1 MLREMKASEY
11 PRAGPT
17 GSEDGARDQILDLA
31 RPALNPLPK
40 TGPCDGAQPETRA
53 LQSVVKPQ
61 ANTNHGVRHELSF

>member
-31 RPALNPLPK
+31 RPALNTLPK
-40 TGPCDGAQPETRA
+40 TSPRDGAQPETHA

-61 ANTNHGVRHELSF
+61 TNTSHRVRHELSF

>member
-1 MLREMKASEY
+1 MPREMKASEY

-17 GSEDGARDQILDLA
+17 GSEDGAGDQILDLA

-40 TGPCDGAQPETRA
+40 TSPRDGTQPGTRA

>member
-11 PRAGPT
+11 PRAGPPVLKT
-17 GSEDGARDQILDLA
+17 AHATKILDLA
-31 RPALNPLPK
+31 RPALNTLPK
-40 TGPCDGAQPETRA
+40 TGPCDGAQPGTRA